1 MFNNIQMLR
10 AVAAAMVLFYHA
22 TPQYQAMGG
31 ASRLFISFANVGYTG
46 VDIFFVISGFVAAHT
61 TLNKT
66 RSIFNAWTFVQRRLL
81 RIYLG
86 YWPFLGISLVLTFL
100 YVPATLSDLDLVSSF
115 FLTSIDL
122 KRLALSVTWSLTF
135 ELLFYAIV
143 TASFALSARV
153 VKLWVH
159 ICGAGLLL
167 ILIWT
172 YRTPHSPL
180 LLFLSMFL
188 EFLAGVLV
196 YIHRKRLES
205 RWWIGP
211 CLFVAFVAFVMGAHL
226 HATDGSVRIF
236 TFGTGA
242 LALVMLVLTLE
253 QSRTLIASR
262 IWVALGDASYTL
274 YLVHLSLLLVFYFW
288 GIRDFLASQPAL
300 LRETGFF
307 LFLGLCIWI
316 SRMLYLWIEA
326 PLYRR
331 ASASHASGRFHPQPS

>member
-1 MFNNIQMLR
+1 
-10 AVAAAMVLFYHA
+10 
-22 TPQYQAMGG
+22 MGG
-31 ASRLFISFANVGYTG
+31 SSLLFISFANVGYAG
-46 VDIFFVISGFVAAHT
+46 VDIFFVISGFVSAHT

-66 RSIFNAWTFVQRRLL
+66 HSIFNAWTFAKRRLL

-86 YWPFLGISLVLTFL
+86 YWPFLGINLVLTLQYF
-100 YVPATLSDLDLVSSF
+100 PETLSNLDFVSSF

-143 TASFALSARV
+143 MASFALSTRV
-153 VKLWVH
+153 VKLCVH
-159 ICGAGLLL
+159 ICSACLFL

-188 EFLAGVLV
+188 EFLTGVLV
-196 YIHRKRLES
+196 YIHRKRLEN

-211 CLFVAFVAFVMGAHL
+211 CLIVAFVAFVTGAHL

-253 QSRTLIASR
+253 QSRTLITSK
-262 IWVALGDASYTL
+262 IWIALGDASYTL
-274 YLVHLSLLLVFYFW
+274 YLVHLSLLVVFYFW

-331 ASASHASGRFHPQPS
+331 ASGSHASGCVPPQPN